1 MSVKKK
7 KKSSAVSRI
16 IKRKQLIVCTI
27 QVQPLVGPGVLG
39 IGTGPA
45 DGQKTAARVCRVVTV
60 SQTQREVSAHVTA
73 LSPHDDPPG

>member
-1 MSVKKK
+1 MNVKKK
-7 KKSSAVSRI
+7 KI
-16 IKRKQLIVCTI
+16 IDCLQNHQAKAIVCTI